1 MTEKLKMIHK
11 TTTKQD
17 AMAMVNAL
25 KKAGAPITKDSMG
38 GYWLKTKKGTK
49 LFTALPGKHN
59 WLVGYVPD
67 LFSQEPQLTA

>member
-1 MTEKLKMIHK
+1 MIHK
-11 TTTKQD
+11 QTTKQD

-49 LFTALPGKHN
+49 LFVALPGTRD
-59 WLVGYVPD
+59 WLVSHVPD
-67 LFSQEPQLTA
+67 LFSPQAV